1 MRLIDADKFKQ
12 EIIAAGA
19 MCGTPR
25 KANALCTIVDRQ
37 STIPACSWMPAAQ
50 PPEVKEDGCECGKG

>member
-37 STIPACSWMPAAQ
+37 PTIPACSWMPAAQ
-50 PPEVKEDGCECGKG
+50 PPEVKEDGCECDKG

>member
-1 MRLIDADKFKQ
+1 
-12 EIIAAGA
+12 

-37 STIPACSWMPAAQ
+37 PTIPACSWTPAAQ
-50 PPEVKEDGCECGKG
+50 PPEVKEDGCECDKG

>member
-19 MCGTPR
+19 MCGTP
-25 KANALCTIVDRQ
+25 
-37 STIPACSWMPAAQ
+37 TIPACSWMPAAQ
-50 PPEVKEDGCECGKG
+50 PPEVKEDGCECDKG